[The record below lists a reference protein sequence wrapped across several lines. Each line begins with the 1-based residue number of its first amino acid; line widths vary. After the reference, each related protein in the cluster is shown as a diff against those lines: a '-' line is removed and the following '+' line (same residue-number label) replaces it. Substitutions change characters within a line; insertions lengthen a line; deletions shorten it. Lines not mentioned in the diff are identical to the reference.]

1 MKIILYI
8 VCIVSYVLYVYRM
21 DKTLIYNVDLCVG
34 YQSAKLWTLRQNLI
48 FDNALYIVSV
58 DENEVLYFICQ
69 IQLIVIVTRSLYN
82 NRKY

>member
-34 YQSAKLWTLRQNLI
+34 YQSTKLWTLRQNLI

-69 IQLIVIVTRSLYN
+69 IRLIVIVTRSLYN